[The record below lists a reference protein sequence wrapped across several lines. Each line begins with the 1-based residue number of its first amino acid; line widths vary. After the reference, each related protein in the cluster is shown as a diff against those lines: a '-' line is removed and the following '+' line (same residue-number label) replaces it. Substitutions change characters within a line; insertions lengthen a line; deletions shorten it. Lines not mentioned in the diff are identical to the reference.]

1 MDFIT
6 RHLARQP
13 NKTNPKNLRTLT
25 SKLEVRTLIVEAIW
39 GKNRLGTEN
48 KRIAKP
54 VIHLATN
61 TRIHLSKFKRYAL
74 EGGVLWHDVQ
84 FSSSYGFLPALKLP
98 GDSCEARFPLGKET
112 ASGRGKQHHCECTL
126 TCEPKT
132 HSTWENTMKVNPRNA
147 AGFLRRAFSL
157 KKTRKVGAVGCES
170 YKFMVTLNAR
180 RLLPEKTHGI
190 WKGFRDGRL
199 SWKKIRNRG
208 AVGRVSYEFTVTLN
222 ARRILPEKT

>member
-1 MDFIT
+1 MT
-6 RHLARQP
+6 QH
-13 NKTNPKNLRTLT
+13 
-25 SKLEVRTLIVEAIW
+25 
-39 GKNRLGTEN
+39 RLYSAPWST
-48 KRIAKP
+48 
-54 VIHLATN
+54 
-61 TRIHLSKFKRYAL
+61 
-74 EGGVLWHDVQ
+74 
-84 FSSSYGFLPALKLP
+84 YGFLPALKLP

-132 HSTWENTMKVNPRNA
+132 HCTWENTMKVNPRNA

-199 SWKKIRNRG
+199 RYGIWIYSHRERKTHFTWENIRNLEGVGTARLLHEKTQRFLRG
-208 AVGRVSYEFTVTLN
+208 WRERHLNLQLKWSPAAFYMRKHNDFSAVGGSDM
-222 ARRILPEKT
+222 